1 MHKFNPKYLFIVPFL
16 LLFGCYGQNSRPNF
30 YNGNMQ
36 NVDHTAWDILLK
48 KYVDDKGNVNY
59 KEWKT
64 EKGELID
71 YLDYLAKNPISNTAE
86 KEEQLAYY
94 INLYNAGTV
103 QLILENYPLKSIKN
117 IFRPWGK
124 DRLMIG
130 DDNYSLSEIEHGILR
145 RMNEPRIHFA
155 INCASFSC
163 PKLINEAYVASKM
176 DEQLEAATFQFI
188 NDSTKNNITGNS
200 VQLSRIFK
208 WYKGDFDQQKSLVDY
223 LNVYSNIK
231 IKLDAEIDFLTYDWS
246 LNEK

>member
-1 MHKFNPKYLFIVPFL
+1 MNIINSKYLFIVPFFL
-16 LLFGCYGQNSRPNF
+16 LCGCYGQSTQPNF
-30 YNGNMQ
+30 YKGSNQ
-36 NVDHTAWDILLK
+36 SVDHLAWDILLK

-64 EKGELID
+64 EKGELIE
-71 YLDYLAKNPISNTAE
+71 YLDYLAKNPISNTAK

-124 DRLMIG
+124 NRLIIG
-130 DDNYSLSEIEHGILR
+130 NETYSLGKIEHDILR

-176 DEQLEAATFQFI
+176 NEQLEEVTTQFI
-188 NDSTKNNITGNS
+188 NDSTKNNITENS
-200 VQLSRIFK
+200 IHLSKIFK
-208 WYKGDFDQQKSLVDY
+208 WYKGDFDQQKGLIEY
-223 LNVYSNIK
+223 LNVYSNFE
-231 IKLDAEIDFLTYDWS
+231 IKLNTEIDYLTYDWS